1 MFRLHNDVTRLDIP
15 VQRVLRLE
23 RSLGDV
29 QVALP
34 GLPAQHATAY
44 LCGFSVGQGF
54 RIAVVLHL
62 HTSGQLAF
70 YFNEEGTV
78 PRRDGPR
85 IYNEALGFARSM
97 GFMFGDLDIHLKSHE
112 ERAALWRS
120 LPLRSGVQAAPA
132 TTAAEALQAVPVA
145 PAAAA
150 GPAARSKSAKA
161 TGATPAKAAPPKPL
175 TAVELAGK
183 RRELRENLGRFLASL

>member
-1 MFRLHNDVTRLDIP
+1 MFRLHSEVTRLDIP

-23 RSLGDV
+23 RSLGDI

-34 GLPAQHATAY
+34 GLPAQRATAY
-44 LCGFSVGQGF
+44 LCGFAAGQGF

-70 YFNEEGTV
+70 YFNEEGAV
-78 PRRDGPR
+78 PRPEGPR

-112 ERAALWRS
+112 ERATLWRS
-120 LPLRSGVQAAPA
+120 LPLQSGAPTAPA
-132 TTAAEALQAVPVA
+132 SAASEALQAVPAA
-145 PAAAA
+145 PAAAS
-150 GPAARSKSAKA
+150 GPAVRAKSAKRSA
-161 TGATPAKAAPPKPL
+161 AAAAKAKTRQPPTGA
-175 TAVELAGK
+175 ELAGK
-183 RRELRENLGRFLASL
+183 RRELKENLGRFLASL